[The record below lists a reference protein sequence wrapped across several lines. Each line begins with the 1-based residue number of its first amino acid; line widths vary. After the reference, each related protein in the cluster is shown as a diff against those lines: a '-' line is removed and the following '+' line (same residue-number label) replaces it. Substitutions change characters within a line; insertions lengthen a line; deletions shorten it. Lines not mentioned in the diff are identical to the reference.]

1 MDIDFVYLEM
11 ISQLYIL
18 KIEQIFAIKM
28 SLKIVLVQVFQH
40 INIQNGMIVYNQH
53 TDNIGD
59 HTSMIIQVS
68 NVVNVLL
75 LQFQQYSHLQMIK
88 QITKMYII
96 K

>member
-1 MDIDFVYLEM
+1 
-11 ISQLYIL
+11 
-18 KIEQIFAIKM
+18 
-28 SLKIVLVQVFQH
+28 
-40 INIQNGMIVYNQH
+40 MIVYNQH

-75 LQFQQYSHLQMIK
+75 LQFQQYSDLQMIK

>member
-1 MDIDFVYLEM
+1 
-11 ISQLYIL
+11 
-18 KIEQIFAIKM
+18 
-28 SLKIVLVQVFQH
+28 
-40 INIQNGMIVYNQH
+40 MIVYNQH

-59 HTSMIIQVS
+59 HISLITQVS

-75 LQFQQYSHLQMIK
+75 LQFQQYSDLQMIK